1 MRLRTS
7 KLKMLV
13 SSSNYDVFEMDVD
26 VSMDARDS
34 VVSNEEAT

>member
-1 MRLRTS
+1 
-7 KLKMLV
+7 MLV